1 MSIKSDFVDRSGQTR
16 EQHSINFYSLSDMF
30 TYFFFFFATFSSQM
44 IFFFPVK
51 NRHVHVFPSKLQEQ
65 KRRWRCCLP
74 NSNCGLFSWWRK
86 ELLDHAGLSCAS
98 GRASEHV
105 SEVEIDAF
113 QRAGNAC
120 VCSPNTNVNEWKQ
133 INSDKWDN

>member
-16 EQHSINFYSLSDMF
+16 EQHNINFYSLRDTF
-30 TYFFFFFATFSSQM
+30 TYFFFFATFSSQM
-44 IFFFPVK
+44 IFFSQLKSDMFMFFRL
-51 NRHVHVFPSKLQEQ
+51 NCRSKRDVGAAACLILIVVCSPGGG
-65 KRRWRCCLP
+65 KSRWIMLV
-74 NSNCGLFSWWRK
+74 S
-86 ELLDHAGLSCAS
+86 AAS